1 MYKPAL
7 LAGIVS
13 AALAVITGAFGAH
26 RLKELVTPDLLGVY
40 EKAVTYQ
47 FYHSFA
53 LLAAGILF
61 SAFPYGA
68 VRTAAWLF
76 LAGIICF
83 SGSLYAIVGIK
94 HNGGSP
100 GFIGPVTP
108 LGGLLF
114 IAGWVSLLLGVLK
127 KA

>member
-7 LAGIVS
+7 IAGILS
-13 AALAVITGAFGAH
+13 AALAVVTGAFGAH
-26 RLKELVTPDLLGVY
+26 KVKDLVTPDLLNVY

-53 LLAAGILF
+53 MIAAGILF
-61 SAFPYGA
+61 SAFPFGA
-68 VRTAAWLF
+68 VRMATWLF

-83 SGSLYAIVGIK
+83 SGSLYGIVGIK
-94 HNGGSP
+94 HAGGQV
-100 GFIGPVTP
+100 GLLGPVTP

-127 KA
+127 K